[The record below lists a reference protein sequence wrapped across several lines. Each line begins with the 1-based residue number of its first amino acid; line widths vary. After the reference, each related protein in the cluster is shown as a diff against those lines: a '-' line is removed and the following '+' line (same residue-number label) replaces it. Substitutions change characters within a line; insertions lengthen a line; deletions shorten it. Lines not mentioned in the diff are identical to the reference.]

1 MKILVTFALAPE
13 FAPWRRRREFQPVH
27 YAGLSAWA
35 ARLGSAELRVVL
47 TGMGP
52 QHAARTLGA
61 VLADRPDLVISSGL
75 CSSLRPQHRP
85 GDILVARA
93 VSLAGAQKML
103 LADESLFQ
111 FAAASGARP
120 VDLFRSF
127 DTLVRS
133 PEEKA
138 MLAPLAH
145 AADMESYAIL
155 EQAAAHRI
163 PALAIRAVS
172 DAHDQSLPYDF
183 ARALDSRGHL
193 SLLRLLSHVVR
204 RPHRLPELIRLGR
217 SSRAAAASLADF
229 LDQFLAAWVTCT
241 VPFDRPCEV
250 AAT

>member
-1 MKILVTFALAPE
+1 MKILVTFALTPE
-13 FAPWRRRREFQPVH
+13 FAPWRRLREFQPVH
-27 YAGLSAWA
+27 YGGLPAWA
-35 ARLGSAELRVVL
+35 TRLGAAELRVAL

-52 QHAARTLGA
+52 QHAARTVSTL
-61 VLADRPDLVISSGL
+61 LADRPDFVISAGL
-75 CSSLRPQHRP
+75 CGSLRPQHRP
-85 GDILVARA
+85 GEILVARA
-93 VSLAGAQKML
+93 LSSSGASKML
-103 LADESLFQ
+103 RADESLLQ

-120 VDLFRSF
+120 VDLFRTSE
-127 DTLVRS
+127 TLVRS

-163 PALAIRAVS
+163 PAVAIRAVS

-183 ARALDSRGHL
+183 SRALDSRGHL
-193 SLLRLLSHVVR
+193 SLVRLFAHVAR

-217 SSRAAAASLADF
+217 SSRAAASALADF
-229 LDQFLAAWVTCT
+229 LDQFLTAWVACT
-241 VPFDRPCEV
+241 APFDRPCEV